1 MATIEASASG
11 ISGSFSGSPADNTA
25 AFTKGFEAS
34 KCTSL
39 KEMVNELGMVT
50 SSDFTLECRYTN
62 PDEITPPLPDRIP
75 LSGLMVVERASRH
88 RTKSARGEDYINRC
102 YSQTANR
109 FLKMVLGKASL
120 TAIVSTAILASTVKG
135 HGYMSVPKVEFT
147 FNGDTTQYM
156 ATIDSST
163 SGFTGN
169 FGQSPTDNTANFNK
183 GFAASKYSS
192 LKEFMTDKMVLVSK
206 DFTKECGYTNPDET
220 PQPVP
225 ETYVEW
231 SHGSGEG
238 FTSSHEGP
246 CEVWCDDTRVFKDDN
261 CPKNF
266 PTAPAKLPY
275 DHDACLGSSRLTIY
289 WIALHSPS
297 WQVYINCAAL
307 EKTTSTGAKSK
318 FAVGGSSGGT
328 STTPTTDSSSSEQ
341 TTDASSS
348 TEQTTDAPATPT
360 TDTPTVTEAPSTPS
374 SPATEAP
381 STPSSPATEAPA
393 PTEAP
398 ATESPVVTPAANT
411 GASQTSD
418 TSKCSVRRRRRN

>member
-25 AFTKGFEAS
+25 TFTKDFEAS

-39 KEMVNELGMVT
+39 KEMDT
-50 SSDFTLECRYTN
+50 
-62 PDEITPPLPDRIP
+62 IP
-75 LSGLMVVERASRH
+75 LR
-88 RTKSARGEDYINRC
+88 
-102 YSQTANR
+102 
-109 FLKMVLGKASL
+109 
-120 TAIVSTAILASTVKG
+120 
-135 HGYMSVPKVEFT
+135 EFT

-169 FGQSPTDNTANFNK
+169 FGQSPTDNTPT
-183 GFAASKYSS
+183 
-192 LKEFMTDKMVLVSK
+192 LTRVLRPFMTDKMVLVSK

-266 PTAPAKLPY
+266 PTARPTAVRPR
-275 DHDACLGSSRLTIY
+275 ACLGSSRLTIY

-360 TDTPTVTEAPSTPS
+360 TDAPTVTEATSTPS

>member
-1 MATIEASASG
+1 
-11 ISGSFSGSPADNTA
+11 
-25 AFTKGFEAS
+25 
-34 KCTSL
+34 
-39 KEMVNELGMVT
+39 
-50 SSDFTLECRYTN
+50 
-62 PDEITPPLPDRIP
+62 
-75 LSGLMVVERASRH
+75 
-88 RTKSARGEDYINRC
+88 
-102 YSQTANR
+102 
-109 FLKMVLGKASL
+109 
-120 TAIVSTAILASTVKG
+120 
-135 HGYMSVPKVEFT
+135 MSVPKVEFT
-147 FNGDTTQYM
+147 LNGDTTQYM

-163 SGFTGN
+163 SDFTGN
-169 FGQSPTDNTANFNK
+169 FGQSPMDNTANFNK

-246 CEVWCDDTRVFKDDN
+246 CEVWCDDTRVFQDDN

-266 PTAPAKLPY
+266 PTAPAKLP
-275 DHDACLGSSRLTIY
+275 
-289 WIALHSPS
+289 
-297 WQVYINCAAL
+297 
-307 EKTTSTGAKSK
+307 
-318 FAVGGSSGGT
+318 SGGT

-341 TTDASSS
+341 TAGASSS

-360 TDTPTVTEAPSTPS
+360 TDAPTVTEAPSTPS
-374 SPATEAP
+374 SPATDAP

-411 GASQTSD
+411 GASQPSD

>member
-1 MATIEASASG
+1 
-11 ISGSFSGSPADNTA
+11 
-25 AFTKGFEAS
+25 
-34 KCTSL
+34 
-39 KEMVNELGMVT
+39 
-50 SSDFTLECRYTN
+50 
-62 PDEITPPLPDRIP
+62 
-75 LSGLMVVERASRH
+75 
-88 RTKSARGEDYINRC
+88 
-102 YSQTANR
+102 
-109 FLKMVLGKASL
+109 MVLGKASF
-120 TAIVSTAILASTVKG
+120 TAIAASAMLASTVKG

-156 ATIDSST
+156 ATIEASS
-163 SGFTGN
+163 SGFSGN

-238 FTSSHEGP
+238 FTASHEGP
-246 CEVWCDDTRVFKDDN
+246 CEVWCDDTRVFHDDN

-275 DHDACLGSSRLTIY
+275 DHDACLGSSRLSIY

-318 FAVGGSSGGT
+318 FAVGGSSGGAGN
-328 STTPTTDSSSSEQ
+328 STTPATDSSSSEQ
-341 TTDASSS
+341 TTDSSSS
-348 TEQTTDAPATPT
+348 TEQTTDAPTAQT
-360 TDTPTVTEAPSTPS
+360 TDAPTSTEAPSTPS
-374 SPATEAP
+374 SPATDAP
-381 STPSSPATEAPA
+381 STPSSPATDAPA

-398 ATESPVVTPAANT
+398 ATESPVVTPAADT

>member
-1 MATIEASASG
+1 
-11 ISGSFSGSPADNTA
+11 
-25 AFTKGFEAS
+25 
-34 KCTSL
+34 
-39 KEMVNELGMVT
+39 
-50 SSDFTLECRYTN
+50 
-62 PDEITPPLPDRIP
+62 
-75 LSGLMVVERASRH
+75 
-88 RTKSARGEDYINRC
+88 
-102 YSQTANR
+102 
-109 FLKMVLGKASL
+109 MVLGKASL
-120 TAIVSTAILASTVKG
+120 TAIVATAILASTVKG

-192 LKEFMTDKMVLVSK
+192 LKEFMTDKM
-206 DFTKECGYTNPDET
+206 
-220 PQPVP
+220 
-225 ETYVEW
+225 
-231 SHGSGEG
+231 
-238 FTSSHEGP
+238 
-246 CEVWCDDTRVFKDDN
+246 
-261 CPKNF
+261 NF

-360 TDTPTVTEAPSTPS
+360 TNAPTVTEAPSTPS

-418 TSKCSVRRRRRN
+418 MSKCSVRRRRRN